1 MGIEFLKKFG
11 SQYQLILF
19 ESPFLCYKGI
29 LGNTHTNTIKNP
41 LQPPPLTHTNANTKY
56 ETFLH
61 CSDMLTKLTEKKM
74 YNSNESIVLS
84 KVENK
89 FTEKCFQKC
98 FQKCYQKCYQN
109 LSEKIVQPVIHKI

>member
-1 MGIEFLKKFG
+1 
-11 SQYQLILF
+11 
-19 ESPFLCYKGI
+19 
-29 LGNTHTNTIKNP
+29 
-41 LQPPPLTHTNANTKY
+41 
-56 ETFLH
+56 
-61 CSDMLTKLTEKKM
+61 MLTKLTEKKM

-109 LSEKIVQPVIHKI
+109 LSEKIVQPVIHNIFAKRTYNYSQIDNCRSSKNIGNQKDYYIKKPTIFSVSSFL